1 MFTLDS
7 NSKSKICAKEY
18 WYKHKL
24 YNSILL
30 LSFRILYLS
39 LGYVKTKKKVVASL
53 FQVGDLNDRQVT
65 VDKDMTEMVEIEHIQ
80 PVTEMEMAATTTI
93 ALVNRDRFVHCGNF
107 YLVNILVII

>member
-39 LGYVKTKKKVVASL
+39 LGYVKTKKSRCVIVSGGRFERSSSYGGQRYDRDGRDRTHSASDRDGNGGNHNNTTG
-53 FQVGDLNDRQVT
+53 QQRQVRS
-65 VDKDMTEMVEIEHIQ
+65 
-80 PVTEMEMAATTTI
+80 
-93 ALVNRDRFVHCGNF
+93 LW
-107 YLVNILVII
+107 